1 MKMNERTIRV
11 TCQDEIIELENA
23 LIAGKEADDLS
34 STAMYMGRLNL
45 DELHNALFYANT
57 GVIKILTEQLDIPL
71 DACDDFLLSALSEAL
86 TREYNVQ
93 HGHAPDVNISKVIKY
108 RRQ

>member
-1 MKMNERTIRV
+1 MKMNERVIQVR
-11 TCQDEIIELENA
+11 CGDEIVELENA
-23 LIAGKEADDLS
+23 LIAGKESDGLS
-34 STAMYMGRLNL
+34 TTAMYMGRLNL
-45 DELHNALFYANT
+45 DEIHSALYYANT

-71 DACDDFLLSALSEAL
+71 DNCDDFLLSALSEAL
-86 TREYNVQ
+86 TRQYNVQ

>member
-1 MKMNERTIRV
+1 MKMNERVIQVR
-11 TCQDEIIELENA
+11 CENELIELENA
-23 LIAGKEADDLS
+23 LIAGKEADGRS
-34 STAMYMGRLNL
+34 TTAMYMGRLNL

-71 DACDDFLLSALSEAL
+71 DNCDDFLLSALSEAL
-86 TREYNVQ
+86 TREYNVK

-108 RRQ
+108 RRN